1 MIRIR
6 GITKEK
12 VLKKL
17 KEVIDPELHLNI
29 VDLGFIY
36 GIEFPKKDKVKALM
50 TMTSPAC
57 PLAPYFEEEVT
68 AVLKKIK
75 GVKAAEVEF
84 TFTPRWTRD
93 KISESAKE
101 ELRMRGVPI

>member
-1 MIRIR
+1 MQ
-6 GITKEK
+6 ITKEK

-17 KEVIDPELHLNI
+17 RQVIDPELHLNI

-36 GIEFPKKDKVKALM
+36 GIEFPKKDKVKVKM

-57 PLAPYFEEEVT
+57 PLAPYFEEEVP
-68 AVLKKIK
+68 AVIKKIK
-75 GVKAAEVEF
+75 GVKSAEVEF
-84 TFTPRWTRD
+84 VFKPPWTRD